1 MAKKRGGIQKR
12 QKVKLTVKRADEL
25 EKAWKSVNMTRFWQ
39 KIIEKIIP
47 EVEAYRIARAKS
59 KAQAAFVV
67 FVSGK
72 WQKVVP
78 YLKSAGF

>member
-1 MAKKRGGIQKR
+1 MAKR
-12 QKVKLTVKRADEL
+12 QKNIQRRGEAGLKIKRADEL
-25 EKAWKSVNMTRFWQ
+25 EKAWKSVDMSGF
-39 KIIEKIIP
+39 
-47 EVEAYRIARAKS
+47 S
-59 KAQAAFVV
+59 KTQAAFVV